1 MIKAFLLYNICNNDD
16 WEEQINLPQKPDGS
30 DTRIIAHDL
39 QLKIG
44 Y

>member
-1 MIKAFLLYNICNNDD
+1 M
-16 WEEQINLPQKPDGS
+16 NLPQKADGS